1 MKTQKFEDTD
11 IAFIRAW
18 ADAGI
23 IPVSRYVEEV
33 ERREREAK
41 NAEAKPAGP
50 TEPSQT

>member
-1 MKTQKFEDTD
+1 MKTQKFEETD

-33 ERREREAK
+33 QRREQEAK
-41 NAEAKPAGP
+41 AAESKTDGP
-50 TEPSQT
+50 IDPLQR